1 MRKIIAAA
9 LMVLAFAVAAMT
21 QVGAG
26 SFGRIADGSPVGHGI
41 KVLAGYTVGH

>member
-9 LMVLAFAVAAMT
+9 LMLLAFAFAAMT

-26 SFGRIADGSPVGHGI
+26 SFGPTADGWPVGHGI
-41 KVLAGYTVGH
+41 EVLAGYTVGH